1 MFSARSAHNKKLHCN
16 GMYSF
21 VAEKLPEL
29 QGFEDKGVTL
39 SVVLKHVRG
48 SSESGVGLVNH
59 LADDLKRN

>member
-1 MFSARSAHNKKLHCN
+1 
-16 GMYSF
+16 MYSF